1 MPLTLSKMAVSTN
14 ILSLPFRRSQNV
26 SLSSAIKQYISTKYD
41 QHPDVFAADLE
52 AIDQLR
58 SDAIHA
64 VEPHSSG
71 IKKLQAYAA
80 QLIWLGAKF
89 PIDIGVEFPWYPA
102 LSYDTS
108 RPLSQDNLRYELAN
122 VVWNLAAMYSQLAVS
137 ANRSTQDG
145 LKTAAN
151 YFCLA
156 AGTLNFLRTE
166 IIPDM
171 RSTPPDDM
179 DIMTLE
185 SMEQLML
192 AQAQECFWQKAVKD
206 GMKDAIIAKLAA
218 RVSDLY
224 AEAGDY
230 GVQTNAVQTEWIHH
244 MTAKHHHF
252 AAAAQ
257 YRAALDCL
265 EKRKYGEEVARLRD
279 SLTCATEALKEA
291 RYINKTVL
299 SDLQGLKN
307 RVQEDFKRAEKD
319 NDMIYLIPEP
329 PKSELKTL
337 DRANMVTSKVPP
349 QIKDPMA
356 HLGDNAELGK
366 PLFTKLVPYAV
377 HVAASIYEDRR
388 DRLVNVSII
397 DELEALNTKMHD
409 VLRSLKL
416 PGSLQALE
424 KPLGLPPGLVS
435 HAEEIRQQDG
445 PNRLTK
451 TVYDTEKI
459 KQNDRTIY
467 EEGVELL
474 RAEEADDDRARKKY
488 GTDRWPR
495 PPAPE
500 AAPKLYAQIKSIDDY
515 LKQAANSDEQVS
527 KKLRDNDL
535 LIRLLAGSDRDL
547 ENYVPSSRRANLT
560 PAVEQAASK
569 LRACLNDISRLE
581 SRRRKKVEALKNKCR
596 QDDINADLIREAS
609 RLEREFPMQKIEA
622 AQFEPF
628 FERRLE
634 ERYDG
639 DKEAVAIE
647 AKEQDQL
654 LKKLQDANSVF
665 VAARKG
671 DTTTREREQALQR
684 LENAYFKY
692 KEIISNLEAGRKFYN
707 DLAKMVTR
715 FRDDCKTF
723 AYQRRSE
730 AAQFEADLSTEMA
743 SMSLGKAAS
752 LQQEKAAQ
760 AQRPMYNVGPTHAQ
774 EPLVAPQPQRAPAA
788 GVWTPDI
795 PITFAPPSGAGGS
808 PAQSSQKPKADGRWD
823 PKSGIRFG

>member
-1 MPLTLSKMAVSTN
+1 MVLLTKSNPGTNNMTSSSSN
-14 ILSLPFRRSQNV
+14 ILSLPFRRSHPV
-26 SLSSAIKQYISTKYD
+26 SLADAIKRYISTKYD
-41 QHPDVFAADLE
+41 QHPDMFSSDLST
-52 AIDQLR
+52 IDQLR
-58 SDAIHA
+58 NDAIHA
-64 VEPHSSG
+64 VEPHSTG
-71 IKKLQAYAA
+71 IKKLLAYAT
-80 QLIWLGAKF
+80 QLIWLGGKF
-89 PIDIGVEFPWYPA
+89 PIDVGVEFPWYPA
-102 LSYDTS
+102 MGYDNS
-108 RPLSQDNLRYELAN
+108 RALSQNNIRYELAN
-122 VVWNLAAMYSQLAVS
+122 ILWNLGAMYSQLAFS

-156 AGTLNFLRTE
+156 AGSLSFLRTDVV
-166 IIPDM
+166 PDM

-206 GMKDAIIAKLAA
+206 GMKDGIIAKLAA
-218 RVSDLY
+218 KVSDLY
-224 AEAGDY
+224 AEAGDF
-230 GVQTNAVQTEWIHH
+230 GIQTNAVQTEWIHH

-279 SLTCATEALKEA
+279 SLSCATEALKESK
-291 RYINKTVL
+291 YINKTVL
-299 SDLQGLKN
+299 GDLQGLKN
-307 RVQEDFKRAEKD
+307 RVQEDLKQAERD

-349 QIKDPMA
+349 QIKDPMD
-356 HLGDNAELGK
+356 HLGDTSELGK
-366 PLFTKLVPYAV
+366 PLFTRLVPYAV

-409 VLRSLKL
+409 VLRSLNL

-435 HAEEIRQQDG
+435 HAEEIRQQNG
-445 PNRLTK
+445 PNRLISAIH
-451 TVYDTEKI
+451 DTDTLKES
-459 KQNDRTIY
+459 DRKIY
-467 EEGVELL
+467 EEGAELL
-474 RAEEADDDRARKKY
+474 RSEAAEDERARKKY

-495 PPAPE
+495 LPAAE
-500 AAPKLYAQIKSIDDY
+500 ALPKLYAQISSIDQY
-515 LKQAANSDEQVS
+515 LKQAASSDEQVA
-527 KKLRDNDL
+527 KKLRDNDV

-547 ENYVPSSRRANLT
+547 EHYVPSSRRATLT

-569 LRACLNDISRLE
+569 LRSCLNEVNRLE
-581 SRRRKKVEALKNKCR
+581 SRRRKKVENLRNKCR
-596 QDDINADLIREAS
+596 SDDINPDLLRETA

-622 AQFEPF
+622 AQFETF

-634 ERYDG
+634 EIYDS
-639 DKEAVAIE
+639 DKDDVTAEAT
-647 AKEQDQL
+647 EQETL
-654 LKKLQDANSVF
+654 LKRLQDANTAF
-665 VAARKG
+665 VNARKG
-671 DTTTREREQALQR
+671 DTTTREREMALQR

-707 DLAKMVTR
+707 DLAKMVSR
-715 FRDDCKTF
+715 FRDEARTF

-730 AAQFEADLSTEMA
+730 ASQFEA
-743 SMSLGKAAS
+743 
-752 LQQEKAAQ
+752 
-760 AQRPMYNVGPTHAQ
+760 
-774 EPLVAPQPQRAPAA
+774 
-788 GVWTPDI
+788 
-795 PITFAPPSGAGGS
+795 
-808 PAQSSQKPKADGRWD
+808 
-823 PKSGIRFG
+823 

>member
-1 MPLTLSKMAVSTN
+1 MFT
-14 ILSLPFRRSQNV
+14 R
-26 SLSSAIKQYISTKYD
+26 
-41 QHPDVFAADLE
+41 DLE
-52 AIDQLR
+52 TIDQLR

-64 VEPHSSG
+64 VEPHTSG
-71 IKKLQAYAA
+71 IKKLQAYAV
-80 QLIWLGAKF
+80 QLVWLGGKF
-89 PIDIGVEFPWYPA
+89 PIDIGVDFPWYPA
-102 LSYDTS
+102 LGYDTS
-108 RPLSQDNLRYELAN
+108 RPLAQNNIRFELAN
-122 VVWNLAAMYSQLAVS
+122 VVWNLAAMCSQLAYS

-145 LKTAAN
+145 LKSAAN

-156 AGTLNFLRTE
+156 AGSLSYLRTDVL
-166 IIPDM
+166 PDM

-218 RVSDLY
+218 KVSDLY
-224 AEAGDY
+224 AEAGDF
-230 GVQTNAVQTEWIHH
+230 GIQTDAVRTEWIHH

-279 SLTCATEALKEA
+279 SLTCVNEALKEA
-291 RYINKTVL
+291 RYINKSVL

-329 PKSELKTL
+329 PKSELKAL
-337 DRANMVTSKVPP
+337 DRANMVSSKVPP
-349 QIKDPMA
+349 QLKNPMD
-356 HLGDNAELGK
+356 HLGDSCELGK
-366 PLFTKLVPYAV
+366 PLFTRLVPYAV

-397 DELEALNTKMHD
+397 DELEALNTRMHD
-409 VLRSLKL
+409 MLRSLNL

-451 TVYDTEKI
+451 TIHDTDKL
-459 KQNDRTIY
+459 KGNDRKIY

-474 RAEEADDDRARKKY
+474 RSEAAEDDRARKKY

-495 PPAPE
+495 APASE
-500 AAPKLYAQIKSIDDY
+500 AVPKLYEQITSINEY
-515 LKQAANSDEQVS
+515 LKQAANSDEQVA
-527 KKLRDNDL
+527 KKLRDNDV

-547 ENYVPSSRRANLT
+547 EHYVPSSRRANLT
-560 PAVEQAASK
+560 PAVEQAANK
-569 LRACLNDISRLE
+569 LRACLNDINRLE
-581 SRRRKKVEALKNKCR
+581 SKRRKKVEALRNKCR
-596 QDDINADLIREAS
+596 QDDVSPELLRETG

-622 AQFEPF
+622 AQFETF

-634 ERYDG
+634 EMYDA
-639 DKEAVAIE
+639 DKDAVAAE

-654 LKKLQDANSVF
+654 LKRLQDANAVF
-665 VAARKG
+665 TTARKG
-671 DTTTREREQALQR
+671 DSSTREREQALQR

-692 KEIISNLEAGRKFYN
+692 KEIVTNLEAGRKFYN
-707 DLAKMVTR
+707 DLARMVTK
-715 FRDDCKTF
+715 FRDESKTF

-730 AAQFEADLSTEMA
+730 AAHIEA
-743 SMSLGKAAS
+743 
-752 LQQEKAAQ
+752 
-760 AQRPMYNVGPTHAQ
+760 
-774 EPLVAPQPQRAPAA
+774 
-788 GVWTPDI
+788 
-795 PITFAPPSGAGGS
+795 
-808 PAQSSQKPKADGRWD
+808 
-823 PKSGIRFG
+823 